1 MNKIPETMT
10 AIAIR
15 TFGWPEMLVPEI
27 RPVPSLDDGEI
38 LVRVHA
44 AGVNRP
50 DIVLTVAN

>member
-1 MNKIPETMT
+1 LNKIPETMT